1 MRRFFPWAVLAILWT
16 APLRAQAPDS
26 LLLSGI
32 RLTLACD
39 FDGAMEVFRSY
50 GQAHPDDPAGPFYA
64 AATLQ
69 SAMMDAE
76 SDGHEREFFDYI
88 DRAIRMGES
97 LLAAGRADARL
108 YFHLGNAYNYKGLY
122 EAKRGALA
130 AGVLHAHRGAG
141 YLEKALAADSAYED
155 AYLGVGNYK
164 YWSGRYYRYLRWLP
178 WIRDERELGV
188 RMVRRA
194 VEKGTLSRW
203 VGMSSLGWIEYDRKN
218 YSEGLLLFRIG
229 LREFPESRFFLWGE
243 ADCLFAMGD
252 FAAAAG
258 RYENLLASILG
269 SEGQSGYNEAEC
281 RYKLMTAYDR
291 LGRGAAAGAQARA
304 VLAMKPEAAA
314 EKRMER
320 QRKAAREW
328 LERNAGDDR

>member
-1 MRRFFPWAVLAILWT
+1 MTRFRALLLLLVLA
-16 APLRAQAPDS
+16 ASPLAAQSPDS
-26 LLLSGI
+26 LLLRGI

-39 FDGAMEVFRSY
+39 FDGAMRIFRAY
-50 GQAHPDDPAGPFYA
+50 GQAHPEDPAGPFYA

-76 SDGHEREFFDYI
+76 SDAHEREFFEAV

-97 LLAAGRADARL
+97 RLAGGQADARL

-122 EAKRGALA
+122 EAKRGALVN
-130 AGVLHAHRGAG
+130 GVLHAHRGVG
-141 YLEKALAADSAYED
+141 YLEKALAADSLYED

-164 YWSGRYYRYLRWLP
+164 YWSGRYYRYLKWLP
-178 WIRDERELGV
+178 WVRDERELGV

-194 VEKGTLSRW
+194 ADRGTLSRW
-203 VGMSSLGWIEYDRKN
+203 VGVSSLGWIEYDRKN
-218 YSEGLLLFRIG
+218 YAEGLGLFRRG
-229 LREFPESRFFLWGE
+229 LEEFPGSRFFLWGE
-243 ADCLFAMGD
+243 ADCLFAMDD

-258 RYENLLASILG
+258 LYERLLASILA

-281 RYKLMTAYDR
+281 RYKLMRAYGA
-291 LGRGAAAGAQARA
+291 LGRRDAAEAQARA
-304 VLAMKPEAAA
+304 VLALKPGGSA

-328 LERNAGDDR
+328 LGRNGEADR